1 MLVLLP
7 LSHLSEPNDRTEY
20 NVPAPG
26 LGSVRQANSL
36 TVSTTN
42 YQSFIAFIEAED
54 APSPRH
60 VHITRAA
67 TERDPAPLY
76 KKGCCSVFKPVYVI
90 GEKYPVSFVI
100 AGAVIGLCLGIGLS
114 QWDDSTGA
122 KAVTMQWIGLFGDV
136 FIRALKCIVLPLVF
150 VSIAISVMD
159 MLALGD
165 AGSIVGLTIGLYVCT
180 TFFAACVGCTV
191 AGIFSHTYV
200 LGDGAPD
207 PVLPD
212 ILLGCDGG
220 TSGTYLAEQ
229 ADGSITCAAAGSTF
243 LVEDLN
249 GYFQKSKAAEGLA
262 ELTLSES
269 IYDGL
274 FLKMAPNNMM
284 GVFYDNNFLG
294 AIVLGAG

>member
-1 MLVLLP
+1 
-7 LSHLSEPNDRTEY
+7 
-20 NVPAPG
+20 
-26 LGSVRQANSL
+26 
-36 TVSTTN
+36 VSTTN
-42 YQSFIAFIEAED
+42 YQSFLAFVGADD
-54 APSPRH
+54 APSQ
-60 VHITRAA
+60 AA
-67 TERDPAPLY
+67 TESDDAPSQEATTTEPEENTVQN
-76 KKGCCSVFKPVYVI
+76 KKGCCSVFKPVFVVV
-90 GEKYPVSFVI
+90 EKYPVGFVI
-100 AGAVIGLCLGIGLS
+100 AGAVIGLCLGAGLS

-165 AGSIVGLTIGLYVCT
+165 AGSIVGVTIGLYVCT
-180 TFFAACVGCTV
+180 TIFAACIGCIV
-191 AGIFSHTYV
+191 AGIFSRTYI

-207 PVLPD
+207 PVLPE

-229 ADGSITCAAAGSTF
+229 ADGSITCATAGSEF

-249 GYFQKSKAAEGLA
+249 GYFQKSSAAEGLA
-262 ELTLSES
+262 QLTLSES

-274 FLKMAPNNMM
+274 FMKMAPNNMI
-284 GVFYDNNFLG
+284 GIFYDSNFLG

>member
-1 MLVLLP
+1 
-7 LSHLSEPNDRTEY
+7 
-20 NVPAPG
+20 

-36 TVSTTN
+36 VVSTTN
-42 YQSFIAFIEAED
+42 FQSFLAFIESD
-54 APSPRH
+54 DVPSPHH
-60 VHITRAA
+60 VHIARAA
-67 TERDPAPLY
+67 TERDPAPLH
-76 KKGCCSVFKPVYVI
+76 KKGCCSVFKPVYVLL
-90 GEKYPVSFVI
+90 EKYPVSFVI

-180 TFFAACVGCTV
+180 TIFAACVGCTV
-191 AGIFSHTYV
+191 AAIFSNTYI

-207 PVLPD
+207 PVLPE
-212 ILLGCDGG
+212 ILLGCEGG

-229 ADGSITCAAAGSTF
+229 ADGSITCAAAGSEF
-243 LVEDLN
+243 MVEDLN

-262 ELTLSES
+262 QLTLSES

-274 FLKMAPNNMM
+274 FMKMAPNNMI
-284 GVFYDNNFLG
+284 GIFYDNNFLG